1 MKVIYKSEMY
11 LRINI
16 MVNIVYMF
24 GILIELPDKMC
35 YESDSYTFRCGLS
48 YYIQVICLLMI
59 CPLFMCK
66 VLRMV
71 GIDSF
76 KCVIELLTFVCGI
89 LWVFRPLIILRYVK
103 MLRPLRILVI
113 IRDTSLI
120 VPTYNMFTS
129 VKSISKVLF
138 PALLTIYIYAIIGLY
153 TFSGNF
159 VINIKG
165 MNMTDAETL
174 TY

>member
-1 MKVIYKSEMY
+1 
-11 LRINI
+11 
-16 MVNIVYMF
+16 
-24 GILIELPDKMC
+24 MC
-35 YESDSYTFRCGLS
+35 YESDNFTFRCGIS

-59 CPLFMCK
+59 CPLFMIK

-76 KCVIELLTFVCGI
+76 KCIIELLTFLCGI
-89 LWVFRPLIILRYVK
+89 LWVFRPLIILKYVK

-120 VPTYNMFTS
+120 VPTYNLFTS

-138 PALLTIYIYAIIGLY
+138 PAILTIYIYAIIGLY
-153 TFSGNF
+153 TFSGIFYLNQE
-159 VINIKG
+159 I
-165 MNMTDAETL
+165 NMTDVGTRMC
-174 TY
+174 